1 MRKFILIILAAIA
14 AITFSAAHT
23 AYSLENSD
31 HNCSKCHQ
39 ITNADA
45 TTLLKEI
52 IPDAKILEI
61 RPALV
66 KGLWEIAVETKG
78 QKGIV
83 YVDFSRKN
91 IISGSILDIKTKA
104 NLTQERSSEINKVDV
119 SQIPLDDALVMGNK
133 DAKHRVIV
141 FDDPD

>member
-1 MRKFILIILAAIA
+1 MRKFLL
-14 AITFSAAHT
+14 ITFAVIAVLVLSTVHT
-23 AYSLENSD
+23 THSGETTD

-45 TTLLKEI
+45 SALLRDI
-52 IPDAKILEI
+52 IPELKILEI
-61 RPALV
+61 RQATI
-66 KGLWEIAVETKG
+66 KGLWEIAIETRG

-83 YVDFSRKN
+83 YVDYSKKN
-91 IISGSILDIKTKA
+91 IISGSVIDIETKT
-104 NLTQERSSEINKVDV
+104 NLTQERSIEINKVDV
-119 SQIPLDDALVMGNK
+119 SAIPLDDALVMGEK

>member
-14 AITFSAAHT
+14 TITFSAART
-23 AYSLENSD
+23 TYSLDNCD

-39 ITNADA
+39 ITDADA

-52 IPDAKILEI
+52 IPDVKILEI

-66 KGLWEIAVETKG
+66 KGLWEIAIESRG

-104 NLTQERSSEINKVDV
+104 NLTQERSSELNKVDV
-119 SQIPLDDALVMGNK
+119 SQIPLDDALVLGDK
-133 DAKHRVIV
+133 DAKYRVIV

>member
-1 MRKFILIILAAIA
+1 MLKFILIILAAIA
-14 AITFSAAHT
+14 TITFSAAHT
-23 AYSLENSD
+23 TYSLENSD

-52 IPDAKILEI
+52 IPDVKILEI
-61 RPALV
+61 GPALV
-66 KGLWEIAVETKG
+66 KGLWEIAIETRG

-83 YVDFSRKN
+83 YIDFSRNN

-104 NLTQERSSEINKVDV
+104 NLTQERSSELNKVDV
-119 SQIPLDDALVMGNK
+119 SQIPLDDALVMGDK